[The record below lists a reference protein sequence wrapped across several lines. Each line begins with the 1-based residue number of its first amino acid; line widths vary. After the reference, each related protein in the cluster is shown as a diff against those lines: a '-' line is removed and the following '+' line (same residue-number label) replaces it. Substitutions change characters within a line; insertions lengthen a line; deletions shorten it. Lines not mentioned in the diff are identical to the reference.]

1 MVLTIIF
8 PLLKGLMVAF
18 CTTLLDS
25 ELRQNKDII
34 LYALPTVLVD
44 YLILVVSERLIHFLI
59 LSR

>member
-34 LYALPTVLVD
+34 LYALPTVGKSDLGS
-44 YLILVVSERLIHFLI
+44 L
-59 LSR
+59 